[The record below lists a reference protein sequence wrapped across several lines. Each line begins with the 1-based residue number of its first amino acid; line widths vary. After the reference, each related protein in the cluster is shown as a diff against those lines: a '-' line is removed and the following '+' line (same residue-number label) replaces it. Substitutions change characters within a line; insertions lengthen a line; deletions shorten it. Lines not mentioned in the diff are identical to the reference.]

1 MGFPTRAAHTRKG
14 GVDVSGCGSL
24 KPRCQRTP
32 DRSLAPSRCAAGRLC
47 PRRIQPRAHR
57 ASRRLPAAL
66 SGQRLG
72 ADTRARHGLSR
83 ARCALLGVEAAAR
96 GFCRRSRNRRRL
108 ARVDL
113 PRIAQLRQAGQAG
126 DAGRSRQP
134 FRDLESRDLGK
145 TIAAV
150 DGADPAAAGDGRFC
164 SVTASADEAAP
175 AAAAGVHRTVLLRE
189 AVDALAIQA
198 DGCYVDAT
206 FGRGGHS
213 RLILERLGAHGR
225 LIALDKDPQAVAAA
239 AEISDARF
247 SVAHASFEELAGVL
261 ARLGLERVDGVLLDL
276 GVSSPQID
284 DAGRGFSFRR
294 DGPLDM
300 RMDTSRGQTAAQ
312 WLETAGEAEIREVIR
327 DYGEERFAKQI
338 AKAIV
343 AARQGGPVVTTGQLA
358 DIVGA
363 AVRTREKHK
372 DPA

>member
-1 MGFPTRAAHTRKG
+1 M
-14 GVDVSGCGSL
+14 
-24 KPRCQRTP
+24 
-32 DRSLAPSRCAAGRLC
+32 
-47 PRRIQPRAHR
+47 
-57 ASRRLPAAL
+57 
-66 SGQRLG
+66 
-72 ADTRARHGLSR
+72 
-83 ARCALLGVEAAAR
+83 
-96 GFCRRSRNRRRL
+96 
-108 ARVDL
+108 
-113 PRIAQLRQAGQAG
+113 
-126 DAGRSRQP
+126 
-134 FRDLESRDLGK
+134 
-145 TIAAV
+145 
-150 DGADPAAAGDGRFC
+150 
-164 SVTASADEAAP
+164 
-175 AAAAGVHRTVLLRE
+175 HRTVLLRE

-225 LIALDKDPQAVAAA
+225 LIALDKDAQAVAAA
-239 AEISDARF
+239 TRISDARF
-247 SVAHASFEELAGVL
+247 SVVHASFEELAGVL

-343 AARQGGPVVTTGQLA
+343 AARQGGPVVSTGQLA

-372 DPA
+372 DPATRTFQAVRIYVNQELAHLSLALPQILELLKPGARLAVISFHSLEDRIVKHFMRDAARADVPIRLPLRERELPQARLRLVGKAQRPSAQEIADNPRARSATLRVAERTGA